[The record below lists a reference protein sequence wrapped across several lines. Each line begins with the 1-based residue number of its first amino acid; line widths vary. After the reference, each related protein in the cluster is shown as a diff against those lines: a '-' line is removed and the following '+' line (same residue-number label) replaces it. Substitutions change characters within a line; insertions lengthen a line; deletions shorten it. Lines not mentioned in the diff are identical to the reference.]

1 MRAARMTFAIASL
14 IAVQFALP
22 QAARAQE
29 PTTRDYVVTIYKA
42 APGQQ
47 VPLLRWMA
55 EEERVAEAAGV
66 PKSQLYDHFDGADWD
81 YIGIAPLTTAREDE
95 AMNAAR
101 KRMGFATGPRRSTE
115 FRKYILHHSDTLV
128 HGPTTATDL
137 LKAIGE
143 MDR

>member
-1 MRAARMTFAIASL
+1 MRTGRMMFAIASL
-14 IAVQFALP
+14 IAVQVTSP
-22 QAARAQE
+22 QVARAQDSI
-29 PTTRDYVVTIYKA
+29 TRDYVVTIYKA

-47 VPLLRWMA
+47 VALLRWMA

-66 PKSQLYDHFDGADWD
+66 PRSQLYDHFDGADWD
-81 YIGIAPLTTAREDE
+81 YIGIAPLTTAREDD

-115 FRKYILHHSDTLV
+115 FRKYILHHTDTLV

-137 LKAIGE
+137 LKAIG
-143 MDR
+143 DTGH

>member
-1 MRAARMTFAIASL
+1 MRHKILAVASL
-14 IAVQFALP
+14 LAVQFTLP
-22 QAARAQE
+22 EPANAQE
-29 PTTRDYVVTIYKA
+29 PKTRDYVVTIYKA

-47 VPLLRWMA
+47 VALLRWMA

-81 YIGIAPLTTAREDE
+81 YIGIAPLTTAQEDD
-95 AMNAAR
+95 AMNTAR

-115 FRKYILHHSDTLV
+115 FRRYILHHTDTLV

-137 LKAIGE
+137 LKAIGD
-143 MDR
+143 MAR

>member
-1 MRAARMTFAIASL
+1 MRTRRMILAVASL
-14 IAVQFALP
+14 LAVQFTSFE
-22 QAARAQE
+22 AANAQE
-29 PTTRDYVVTIYKA
+29 PKTRDFVVTIYKA

-47 VPLLRWMA
+47 VALLRWMA

-81 YIGIAPLTTAREDE
+81 YIGIAPLTTAQEDD

-115 FRKYILHHSDTLV
+115 FRRYILHHTDTLV

-137 LKAIGE
+137 LKAIGD
-143 MDR
+143 MGR

>member
-1 MRAARMTFAIASL
+1 MISRRMKLAAASLFAIQLAWL
-14 IAVQFALP
+14 EPVN
-22 QAARAQE
+22 AQE
-29 PTTRDYVVTIYKA
+29 PKNRDYVVTIYKA

-47 VPLLRWMA
+47 VALLRWMA

-81 YIGIAPLTTAREDE
+81 YIGIAPLTTAQEDD

-115 FRKYILHHSDTLV
+115 FRRYILHHTDTLV

-137 LKAIGE
+137 LKAIGD
-143 MDR
+143 MSR